1 MTVENQ
7 AVADIHPLAVVHP
20 NAKIGKNVKIGPF
33 VTIDEHVT
41 IGDGTVIK
49 PNVYITGWT
58 TIGKD
63 CTIYAGCSIGEEPQ
77 DLKYAGEE
85 SYVVIGDRTKIHEY
99 CAIHRGTKDG
109 GLYTRI
115 GDDVLLM
122 AYVHVAHDCI
132 IGNRVI
138 MANAAMLAGHVVVED
153 RAILGGKVGV
163 HQFVRIGKLA
173 MIGGM
178 SRIVEDVV
186 PFTIVEGSPDAH
198 TRGLNSIGIQR
209 AGIETEIRREL
220 KAAYRLLFRS
230 NLKLSEAITTIENTC
245 NMSYKEIQEL
255 VGFLGKVSRGI
266 CRPSNEKK
274 TALAAKEE

>member
-1 MTVENQ
+1 MTDENK

-41 IGDGTVIK
+41 IGDGTIIK

-63 CTIYAGCSIGEEPQ
+63 CVIFAGCSIGEEPQ

-85 SYVVIGDRTKIHEY
+85 SYVEIGDRTKIHEY
-99 CAIHRGTKDG
+99 CTIHRGTKDG
-109 GLYTRI
+109 GLVTRI

-122 AYVHVAHDCI
+122 AYVHVAHDCM

-138 MANAAMLAGHVVVED
+138 MANDAMLAGHVVVED
-153 RAILGGKVGV
+153 RAIIGGKVGV
-163 HQFVRIGKLA
+163 HQFVRIGQLA

-178 SRIVEDVV
+178 ARIVEDVV
-186 PFTIVEGSPDAH
+186 PFTIVEGAADAH

-209 AGIETEIRREL
+209 AGIEPEVRRDL
-220 KAAYRLLFRS
+220 KKAYRILFRS
-230 NLKLSEAITTIENTC
+230 NLKLVDAIATIEKDCDST
-245 NMSYKEIQEL
+245 SKEIKGL
-255 VGFLGKVSRGI
+255 LSFLGKVSRGI
-266 CRPSNEKK
+266 CRPSKENK
-274 TALAAKEE
+274 AAAAAKEG

>member
-1 MTVENQ
+1 MTDENK
-7 AVADIHPLAVVHP
+7 AVADIHPMAVVHP

-49 PNVYITGWT
+49 PNVYITGHT

-63 CTIYAGCSIGEEPQ
+63 CVIFAGCSIGEEPQ

-85 SYVVIGDRTKIHEY
+85 SYVEIGDRTKIHEY
-99 CAIHRGTKDG
+99 CTIHRGTKDG
-109 GLYTRI
+109 GLVTKI

-138 MANAAMLAGHVVVED
+138 MANDAMLAGHVVVED

-163 HQFVRIGKLA
+163 HQFVRIGQLA

-209 AGIETEIRREL
+209 AGIDTEVRKDL
-220 KAAYRLLFRS
+220 KKAYRLLFRS
-230 NLKLSEAITTIENTC
+230 NMKLADAITAIETEC
-245 NMSYKEIQEL
+245 DMSSKEVEGL
-255 VGFLGKVSRGI
+255 AAFLRKGSRGI
-266 CRPSNEKK
+266 CRPNKGKK
-274 TALAAKEE
+274 TAAAAED

>member
-1 MTVENQ
+1 MTDENK
-7 AVADIHPLAVVHP
+7 AVADIHPMAVVHP

-49 PNVYITGWT
+49 PNVYITGHT

-63 CTIYAGCSIGEEPQ
+63 CVIFAGCSIGEEPQ

-85 SYVVIGDRTKIHEY
+85 SYVEIGDRTKIHEY
-99 CAIHRGTKDG
+99 CTIHRGTKDG
-109 GLYTRI
+109 GLVTKI

-138 MANAAMLAGHVVVED
+138 MANDAMLAGHVVVED

-163 HQFVRIGKLA
+163 HQFVRIGQLA

-209 AGIETEIRREL
+209 AGIDTEVRKDL
-220 KAAYRLLFRS
+220 KKAYRLLFRS
-230 NLKLSEAITTIENTC
+230 NMKLADAITAIETEC
-245 NMSYKEIQEL
+245 DMSSKEVEAWYL
-255 VGFLGKVSRGI
+255 
-266 CRPSNEKK
+266 PSK
-274 TALAAKEE
+274 

>member
-1 MTVENQ
+1 MTDENK
-7 AVADIHPLAVVHP
+7 AVADIHPMAVVHP

-49 PNVYITGWT
+49 PNVYITGHT

-63 CTIYAGCSIGEEPQ
+63 CVIFAGCSIGEEPQ

-85 SYVVIGDRTKIHEY
+85 SYVEIGDRTKIHEY
-99 CAIHRGTKDG
+99 CTIHRGTKDG
-109 GLYTRI
+109 GLVTKI

-138 MANAAMLAGHVVVED
+138 MANDAMLAGHVVVED

-163 HQFVRIGKLA
+163 HQFVRIGQLA

-178 SRIVEDVV
+178 SLIVEDVV

-209 AGIETEIRREL
+209 AGIDTEVRKDL
-220 KAAYRLLFRS
+220 KKAYRLLFRS
-230 NLKLSEAITTIENTC
+230 NMKLADAITAIETEC
-245 NMSYKEIQEL
+245 DMSSKEVEGL
-255 VGFLGKVSRGI
+255 AAFLRKVSRGI
-266 CRPSNEKK
+266 CRPNKGKK
-274 TALAAKEE
+274 TAAAAED

>member
-1 MTVENQ
+1 MTDENK
-7 AVADIHPLAVVHP
+7 AVADIHPMAVVHP

-49 PNVYITGWT
+49 PNVYITGHT

-63 CTIYAGCSIGEEPQ
+63 CVIFAGCSIGEEPQ

-85 SYVVIGDRTKIHEY
+85 SYVEIGDRTKIHEY
-99 CAIHRGTKDG
+99 CTIHRGTKDG
-109 GLYTRI
+109 GLVTKI

-138 MANAAMLAGHVVVED
+138 MANDAMLAGHVVVED

-163 HQFVRIGKLA
+163 HQFVRIGQLA

-209 AGIETEIRREL
+209 AGIDTEVRKDL
-220 KAAYRLLFRS
+220 KKAYKLLFRS
-230 NLKLSEAITTIENTC
+230 NMKLADAITAIETEC
-245 NMSYKEIQEL
+245 DMSSKEVEGL
-255 VGFLGKVSRGI
+255 AAFLRKVSRGI
-266 CRPSNEKK
+266 CRPNKGKK
-274 TALAAKEE
+274 TAAAAED

>member
-1 MTVENQ
+1 MTDENK
-7 AVADIHPLAVVHP
+7 AVADIHPMAVVHP

-49 PNVYITGWT
+49 PNVYITGHT

-63 CTIYAGCSIGEEPQ
+63 CVIFAGCSIGEEPQ

-85 SYVVIGDRTKIHEY
+85 SYVEIGDRTKIHEY
-99 CAIHRGTKDG
+99 CTIHRGTKDG
-109 GLYTRI
+109 GLVTKI

-138 MANAAMLAGHVVVED
+138 MANDAMLAGHVVVED

-163 HQFVRIGKLA
+163 HQFVRIGQLA

-186 PFTIVEGSPDAH
+186 PFTIVEGAPDAH

-209 AGIETEIRREL
+209 AGIALEVRKDL
-220 KAAYRLLFRS
+220 KKAYKLLFRS
-230 NLKLSEAITTIENTC
+230 NMKLADAITAIETEC
-245 NMSYKEIQEL
+245 DVSSKEVEGL
-255 VGFLGKVSRGI
+255 AAFLRKVSRGI
-266 CRPSNEKK
+266 CRPSKAK
-274 TALAAKEE
+274 MTAAAAEN

>member
-1 MTVENQ
+1 MTDENK
-7 AVADIHPLAVVHP
+7 AVADIHPMAVVHP

-49 PNVYITGWT
+49 PNVYITGHT

-63 CTIYAGCSIGEEPQ
+63 CVIFAGCSIGEEPQ

-85 SYVVIGDRTKIHEY
+85 SYVEIGDRTKIHEY
-99 CAIHRGTKDG
+99 CTIHRGTKDG
-109 GLYTRI
+109 GLVTKI

-138 MANAAMLAGHVVVED
+138 MANDAMLAGHVVVED

-163 HQFVRIGKLA
+163 HQFVRIGQLA

-209 AGIETEIRREL
+209 AGIDTEVRKDL
-220 KAAYRLLFRS
+220 KKAYRLLFRS
-230 NLKLSEAITTIENTC
+230 NMKLADAITAIETEC
-245 NMSYKEIQEL
+245 DMSSKEVEGL
-255 VGFLGKVSRGI
+255 AAFLRNVSRGI
-266 CRPSNEKK
+266 CRPNKGKK
-274 TALAAKEE
+274 TAAAAED